1 MSVHVCTY
9 TNTSTHTHVSKIV
22 YTETQNFV
30 QIFKSLLKKMAAA
43 KCLQTLELRLSTAP
57 GREISAKYNPQINEM
72 TTDPQEG
79 SIPLI
84 EAPSA

>member
-1 MSVHVCTY
+1 
-9 TNTSTHTHVSKIV
+9 
-22 YTETQNFV
+22 
-30 QIFKSLLKKMAAA
+30 MAAA